1 VRWSLNLLD
10 QVTEPDHHGEI
21 GELAASDPTPRRQ

>member
-1 VRWSLNLLD
+1 VALDLLD
-10 QVTEPDHHGEI
+10 QVNEPDHHGEF